1 MFRQIPYQPLL
12 LRILHSVN
20 GFLVIG
26 ALVTG
31 FLVYDS
37 YDGRFGGLGLTK
49 ENRALIDIHGT
60 FGFFLFFVIL
70 PLFLAYCL
78 IKGKKRLIQLNQ
90 IKDLTKQINQ
100 PKWWYNLHRFVNSL
114 ALVSVSLAAIS
125 GKFQSEDWLPNKEL
139 NHLAYYVHLLA
150 WLLLLI
156 SVLIHGL
163 MVAKVGGIPLIISM
177 YNIKY
182 KPEDS
187 PHLWWGNLKVWLEN
201 FRK

>member
-1 MFRQIPYQPLL
+1 MSQKIPYQPLVF
-12 LRILHSVN
+12 RILHSVN
-20 GFLVIG
+20 GLIAIG
-26 ALVTG
+26 ALITG

-78 IKGKKRLIQLNQ
+78 IKGKKRLISPDQVQN
-90 IKDLTKQINQ
+90 LTKEINQ
-100 PKWWYNLHRFVNSL
+100 PKWWYNLHRLVNTL
-114 ALVSVSLAAIS
+114 TLISVSLAAIS

-139 NHLAYYVHLLA
+139 NHFAYYVHLFA

-156 SVLIHGL
+156 CVLIHGL

-177 YNIKY
+177 YNLKY

-187 PHLWWGNLKVWLEN
+187 PRLWKNNIQVWLSN
-201 FRK
+201 LRK